1 MKEFIEWLIFFAI
14 VSLILL
20 AIFAQVWDD
29 AKEIG
34 AEQQRR
40 KDFREKSKWRYAAQ
54 HPLTDIKIIDSEGGG
69 RFIIQ
74 GGHDKK

>member
-1 MKEFIEWLIFFAI
+1 MSNFIAWLIFFAI

-40 KDFREKSKWRYAAQ
+40 KDFRETNHWKQRAN
-54 HPLTDIKIIDSEGGG
+54 HPMVFIKELDGEEFVL
-69 RFIIQ
+69 RRR
-74 GGHDKK
+74 

>member
-1 MKEFIEWLIFFAI
+1 MNTILAWVIFFAI
-14 VSLILL
+14 GGLILF

-40 KDFREKSKWRYAAQ
+40 KDFREVNQWKQKAE
-54 HPLTDIKIIDSEGGG
+54 HPMVFVKELGGEQFVL
-69 RFIIQ
+69 RRR
-74 GGHDKK
+74 

>member
-54 HPLTDIKIIDSEGGG
+54 HPLTDIKIIDGEGGG